1 MGTREGRPGAAQDT
15 GVGSSHPSLLGSLV
29 GDTVAVAL
37 ARGGW
42 DEWASIG
49 RVVVVTTARWRAD
62 TSAATSCSSR
72 SAVFAAA
79 AAASAFA
86 FVSAAAWCRNNAA
99 SASASASAAA
109 ASDRSLRISRRR
121 AATSTAPDRAGAG
134 AGSMRVEATTS

>member
-29 GDTVAVAL
+29 GGTVAVAL

-62 TSAATSCSSR
+62 TSCCSR
-72 SAVFAAA
+72 SAVCA

-86 FVSAAAWCRNNAA
+86 FVSAAARSRNNAA

-121 AATSTAPDRAGAG
+121 AATSTAPDTAGAG
-134 AGSMRVEATTS
+134 AGSMRVEVTTS